1 MLQECLAGF
10 RVLDLSQYLPGPYG
24 AQILADLGAEVVK
37 IEPPAGD
44 PMRAVGPI
52 DGDGISA
59 FYKLVNA
66 GKSVLRL
73 DLKSEA
79 GRDAFAALVRGAD
92 ALVESYR
99 PGVLAGLGFGRP
111 YLKELNPGLVH
122 TALSGYGQSGPYAG
136 RAGHDINYMALAGGL
151 ATSGTAERPVAAH
164 PPTADFASGMQAA
177 LVTLAGLLRR
187 GRSGAGCF
195 FDVSI
200 SEAVLAWQ
208 ALSLTEAVRPEIH
221 APRAAG
227 LLNGGAACYQVYAT
241 ADGRF
246 VTLGALEAKFWAAF
260 CQAVGRTDWIER
272 QAELLPQ
279 TKLIGEVAGLFASQA
294 LGHWEDLL
302 APADCCFEAVLEP
315 GGIPDHGQIAARGL
329 VRRSSGPDP
338 LVEVLFPAFL
348 DGAPARPR
356 PSLREAIAEDILLR
370 WDGSK

>member
-1 MLQECLAGF
+1 MLQQCLAGY

-24 AQILADLGAEVVK
+24 AQIMADLGAEVVK

-52 DGDGISA
+52 DGDGVSA

-66 GKSVLRL
+66 GKVVLRL
-73 DLKSEA
+73 DLKTEA
-79 GRDAFAALVRGAD
+79 GRDAFTALVRRAD
-92 ALVESYR
+92 ALVESFR
-99 PGVLAGLGFGRP
+99 PGVLAGLGFDRP
-111 YLKELNPGLVH
+111 YLSELNPGLVH

-187 GRSGAGCF
+187 GWSGTGCF

-200 SEAVLAWQ
+200 SETVLAWQ
-208 ALSLTEAVRPEIH
+208 ALSLTGAARPGSD

-227 LLNGGAACYQVYAT
+227 LLNGGAACYQIYVT

-260 CQAVGRTDWIER
+260 CQAVGRSDWIER
-272 QAELLPQ
+272 QAEPLPQ
-279 TKLIGEVAGLFASQA
+279 TTLIGEVAALFAGQA

-302 APADCCFEAVLEP
+302 APVDCCFETVLEP
-315 GGIPDHGQIAARGL
+315 REVPDHGQVAARGL
-329 VRRSSGPDP
+329 VRRSGGPDP

-348 DGAPARPR
+348 DAAPARPR
-356 PSLREAIAEDILLR
+356 PSPREATAEGILLR
-370 WDGSK
+370 WDGRE